1 MDLHHLSSESA
12 FQNSGVFFSESLKTK
27 IPAAL
32 RRTGLYFF
40 PKAGKEGMNIMMDI
54 YSVSEFHHE
63 LNPEKVKTNPCNIP
77 WRNHQS
83 AARFQ
88 SMRVFDPASF
98 QRKIRIL
105 LLILHSMGSPPDLS
119 CFPATSSFFF
129 TTNGQINAQT
139 IPSSSRTRVFLS
151 TLPIRTDS

>member
-12 FQNSGVFFSESLKTK
+12 FQNSGDFFSESLKTK

-88 SMRVFDPASF
+88 SMRGIEPSPCHG
-98 QRKIRIL
+98 KIGIL
-105 LLILHSMGSPPDLS
+105 LLILHSIGSPYDLS
-119 CFPATSSFFF
+119 SFPATSSLLF
-129 TTNGQINAQT
+129 TTSGQINAQT
-139 IPSSSRTRVFLS
+139 IPSS
-151 TLPIRTDS
+151 